1 MDEGKAVIPVGSP
14 RRERLAVTLSLTGL
28 LITVGVALILLAGRQ
43 HSFAVIVTIS
53 FFSYAAAAAWVGLV
67 LTQVSAPA
75 MLAGALAAGWAGAAV
90 YAGTRS
96 MTVTSV
102 IALGIELGCVSAG
115 PPGIDLASR
124 WLGRAGPEGSDRTGG
139 PPVIGVAAVMIP
151 FLILLLPQLAWYA
164 ARRRPPG

>member
-1 MDEGKAVIPVGSP
+1 M
-14 RRERLAVTLSLTGL
+14 TLSLTGL
-28 LITVGVALILLAGRQ
+28 LITVGVPLFLLAGHR
-43 HSFAVIVTIS
+43 HSFAVTVTTS
-53 FFSYAAAAAWVGLV
+53 FFSYAAAAAWFGLF

-96 MTVTSV
+96 LTVMSV
-102 IALGIELGCVSAG
+102 IVVGIELGCVLTG
-115 PPGIDLASR
+115 PPGVDLASR

-139 PPVIGVAAVMIP
+139 PAVIGVAAVVIP
-151 FLILLLPQLAWYA
+151 FLVLRGLLLLPRLAWSA